1 MAETLHHVSV
11 VLLLVSLGLFLY
23 NTDRAMAIST
33 LTLVVPYLVAQLK
46 QTDLAY
52 SVWRRLYQTVLIVRR
67 AGVKG
72 WDRYT

>member
-11 VLLLVSLGLFLY
+11 VLLLVSLVLFLY
-23 NTDRAMAIST
+23 NTDRAVAIST

-52 SVWRRLYQTVLIVRR
+52 SVWRRLYQTVSIVRR

>member
-1 MAETLHHVSV
+1 MGNQTVAHSIQRGFEMAETLHHVSV

-23 NTDRAMAIST
+23 NTDRAVAIST

-52 SVWRRLYQTVLIVRR
+52 SVWWRL
-67 AGVKG
+67 
-72 WDRYT
+72 